1 MSTYGSLNLAFNTVW
16 VANAQD
22 EETPIGPYET
32 TLPETHYENL
42 SGTWTGPVK
51 GDDDTWRVMWNP
63 EGSEGV
69 NFTLVRFLDMNYGE
83 LDAFQRG
90 FNQRLKKRLDMPG
103 ATPLGDDPILGEGLE
118 RIEVQLGQ
126 LV

>member
-1 MSTYGSLNLAFNTVW
+1 
-16 VANAQD
+16 
-22 EETPIGPYET
+22 
-32 TLPETHYENL
+32 
-42 SGTWTGPVK
+42 
-51 GDDDTWRVMWNP
+51 MWNP

-103 ATPLGDDPILGEGLE
+103 ATPVRGVRSIRVTMLMQG
-118 RIEVQLGQ
+118 RAAR
-126 LV
+126 